1 MTMSINKF
9 TGLALAAALGTGL
22 ASASAQ
28 ASTVLPLGSEHTG
41 VYIENYFLGG
51 NDSLPSDGTGPNLGF
66 GFSSNATV
74 QKAGDSRTTGDG
86 RFENNPS
93 GQNEIL
99 AFAADNSSGQLNTG
113 GSYMNFASGFS
124 SVSFNYA
131 LSANS
136 SQFNGSANIWSGLNG
151 TGSLL
156 GSIALNATG
165 AGNSCAVGTD
175 AYCNWTG
182 VTASNFAGVAESVTF
197 GATGT
202 SDFAEFDGL
211 QVVAAAPVP
220 LPAAAWLLVSGAA
233 GLAGFARKRR
243 RA

>member
-1 MTMSINKF
+1 MSVNKF
-9 TGLALAAALGTGL
+9 PAPAALLVLGAGL
-22 ASASAQ
+22 VSASVQ
-28 ASTVLPLGSEHTG
+28 ASTVLTLGGEHTG

-51 NDSLPSDGTGPNLGF
+51 NDSLPSDGTGPSIGF

-74 QKAGDSRTTGDG
+74 QKAGDSANTGDG

-93 GQNEIL
+93 GQSEIL
-99 AFAADNSSGQLNTG
+99 AFAAYNSSGQLNTG
-113 GSYMNFASGFS
+113 GSYMNFANGFS

-131 LSANS
+131 LSSNS
-136 SQFNGSANIWSGLNG
+136 SQFNGSADIWSGLNG
-151 TGSLL
+151 TGTLL
-156 GSIALNATG
+156 GSIALSATS

-175 AYCNWTG
+175 SYCNWTG
-182 VTASNFAGVAESVTF
+182 VSAAHFGGIAESVTF

-211 QVVAAAPVP
+211 QVTPVP
-220 LPAAAWLLVSGAA
+220 LPAAAWLLISAVA
-233 GLAGFARKRR
+233 GIAGFARKPR